1 MTGKNRIRL
10 SSARRRRS
18 GLALPLLT
26 LCVLTGCGQSA
37 NTPAPT
43 PPAIAARPDV
53 IVTFDGKQHACVVAL
68 YSEAQGSSI
77 SCTDVVSFV
86 KDELR
91 VPTGSIYDIR
101 TISDVDSAQMAKVE
115 AGLKTAGYRFIGGSR

>member
-10 SSARRRRS
+10 CSPRRRRS

-26 LCVLTGCGQSA
+26 LCVLAGCGQSA
-37 NTPAPT
+37 NTPVSAS
-43 PPAIAARPDV
+43 PPIAARPDV

-77 SCTDVVSFV
+77 SCNDVVSFV

-91 VPTGSIYDIR
+91 VPAGSIYDVR
-101 TISDVDSAQMAKVE
+101 TIPDVDSAEMTKVE
-115 AGLKTAGYRFIGGSR
+115 AGLKTAGYRFIGGGR